1 MRHTPSDICPLLLIA
16 GIGSFD
22 SPSECIGEN
31 CAWWNYPGCILFG
44 VAEELGSIAA
54 SLAAMEPQR
63 KTPASAA
70 NAGEGRKTQIG
81 RAHV

>member
-1 MRHTPSDICPLLLIA
+1 MRQPPSNICPLIAIA
-16 GIGSFD
+16 GIGCYD

-44 VAEELGSIAA
+44 VVEELGSIAA

-70 NAGEGRKTQIG
+70 NAGEGRKTQ
-81 RAHV
+81 HDT